1 MAKKGK
7 LTKQETR
14 QKGTMNWKYVRIMM
28 SYYGRFKYAFYLFIG
43 CLFMGLRMFGDYW
56 IGWWSRDEF
65 EWSRGDYCWIYAG
78 LNLLLLICVLLMTT
92 VHSVG
97 MTNVSVQFNNRMT
110 EGVMR
115 NKIEYFDVTPIGV
128 ILNRFTKDVDI
139 MDTNLMRVIA
149 AFQFNLL
156 QILGI
161 FILMIATVPVMIVF
175 VCIAGV
181 VFVKMSRQLLT
192 VSSDIRRMSLVA
204 GSPILSNVSEAL
216 QGALVVRVFGIFENM
231 RLTFLRNLQRL
242 STIELHERVVQCY
255 IF

>member
-1 MAKKGK
+1 
-7 LTKQETR
+7 
-14 QKGTMNWKYVRIMM
+14 
-28 SYYGRFKYAFYLFIG
+28 
-43 CLFMGLRMFGDYW
+43 
-56 IGWWSRDEF
+56 
-65 EWSRGDYCWIYAG
+65 
-78 LNLLLLICVLLMTT
+78 
-92 VHSVG
+92 
-97 MTNVSVQFNNRMT
+97 MT

-156 QILGI
+156 QIVGI
-161 FILMIATVPVMIVF
+161 FVLMIATVPLMIVF
-175 VCIAGV
+175 VVIAGV

-216 QGALVVRVFGIFENM
+216 HGALVVRVFGIFENM
-231 RLTFLRNLQRL
+231 RLTFLGTLQRL
-242 STIELHERVVQCY
+242 STIELHERCVQCY